1 MIEPLSGDHS
11 YTPELRE
18 QILAGFR
25 GEVPSLRPTW
35 TYRLTLAAVAF
46 VMVLLPVFYVCL
58 IAGGLWGLV
67 AYARFLFVSFLPQ
80 HSGAGM
86 KLFGFLPL
94 FAGSVVMICLVKPLF
109 ARSAR
114 KDTSVRLTPEQE
126 PLLFQVVARLCAALN
141 APVPKEI
148 RVDCQVN
155 ASASFRR
162 GLLSLASD
170 DLVLTLG
177 LPLVAGLSLQQLA
190 GVMAHE
196 LGHFS
201 QRAGLRV
208 SVIIRVVNFW
218 FFRLVYQR
226 DRLDAALESA
236 VDKTRFP
243 WIRSYFR
250 ITLFFVKMTRRVLW
264 ALMMLG
270 HMVSSFLMRQ
280 MEYDADRYEV
290 RLAGF
295 SSFDLTMRELFS
307 LNVARDVSMRDLQDQ
322 WKEKRLVDNFP
333 RLLVLNRREW
343 VRQIAPQL
351 ETYLRNEPEGLFD
364 THPTARQRTAR
375 ALREK
380 GVGVFTSDLPATA
393 LFFDFDTLAREISLH
408 FYQEL
413 VGNQVQARN
422 LIPLQKVRETQEQED
437 SQRGALERFFQNP
450 DWVRG
455 LPLPQKLPSLPPD
468 PKIVITELEKARRGV
483 LAKDAD
489 HTSEIKSFREAAG
502 HRIDALQARALR
514 DAGFRIRPEEFGL
527 NSSDPAIASMEAD
540 RAESEMR
547 SCASRLEKFEKL
559 EVRRLGLALVL
570 LEAPQVALRFK
581 EVDAWRQE
589 VPPLLACA
597 AFLTGKFPRMLELRT
612 SKMVLEVLVN
622 QIKSDQP
629 NPRLFGVI
637 ADRLETLQD
646 QLKELHR
653 ELRGQPYPFEHA
665 REEINLAQVVIPNMP
680 TTGDLAGL
688 LSITAYALDR
698 LLEIYARLLGRMA
711 WMAEKVEEALGMPA
725 LTKSAGAE
733 AASVDE
739 PAAMPPAS
747 TAPLASTPA
756 IQESKAEAIESRETF
771 PRYFRG
777 VLDLRALPLPEPL
790 DGAPDVKAFLASLR
804 EAMQA
809 VGSGAEGYSRSVRQ
823 YRDAEQRLGRAA
835 QAERLLIAGIEIDT
849 ESFGLPAGGRGDRAA
864 VTEALR
870 TAGGELEAL
879 ERRLRLFEEIQGTR
893 LASALGLLVD
903 DRVAARIPD
912 GPRRRDEIVPLL
924 AGAAA
929 VQRHFPHLRELR
941 RTCWGLRGL
950 ATARSSE
957 SSLQEQVRE
966 QIGIAHKQLQELQ
979 RLLHREPSPFAAT
992 RGPASLAQVAVPSLP
1007 LATDHDGIYQ
1017 AAHIALRDMNDLHQR
1032 ILGRLAGTAEKVE
1045 QALELRAG

>member
-1 MIEPLSGDHS
+1 MIEPLSGDPA

-18 QILAGFR
+18 QILASFR
-25 GEVPSLRPTW
+25 GEVSSLRPTW
-35 TYRLTLAAVAF
+35 TYRLTLAAVAL
-46 VMVLLPVFYVCL
+46 VMVLLPVFYVGL

-80 HSGAGM
+80 QPGLGM
-86 KLFGFLPL
+86 RFFSFLPL
-94 FAGSVVMICLVKPLF
+94 FAGSVVLICLVKPLF
-109 ARSAR
+109 ARSVS
-114 KDTSVRLTPEQE
+114 KDSPVRLTPEQE
-126 PLLFQVVARLCAALN
+126 PLLFQFVARLCAALN

-208 SVIIRVVNFW
+208 SVVIRVVNMW

-264 ALMMLG
+264 ALMMFG

-295 SSFDLTMRELFS
+295 SSFDFTMRELFS
-307 LNVARDVSMRDLQDQ
+307 LNVAHDVTMQDLDEQ

-333 RLLVLNRREW
+333 RLLILNRREW

-393 LFFDFDTLAREISLH
+393 LFYDFDRLAREISLH
-408 FYQEL
+408 FYQGL
-413 VGNQVQARN
+413 VGNQLEARN
-422 LIPLQKVRETQEQED
+422 LIPLQKVRETQELEE

-455 LPLPQKLPSLPPD
+455 LPLPQKLPALPPD

-483 LAKDAD
+483 IAKDAD
-489 HTSEIKSFREAAG
+489 HTKEIQSFREAAG
-502 HRIDALQARALR
+502 HRINALRARALR
-514 DAGFRIRPEEFGL
+514 DAGFRIRPEDFGL

-547 SCASRLEKFEKL
+547 ASASRLEKFEKL

-570 LEAPQVALRFK
+570 LEEPHVAARLR
-581 EVDAWRQE
+581 EAIAWRQE
-589 VPPLLACA
+589 YPPLLACA
-597 AFLTGKFPRMLELRT
+597 AFLTGKFPKILELRT
-612 SKMVLEVLVN
+612 TKMVLDVLV
-622 QIKSDQP
+622 QEIRPDQP
-629 NPRLFGVI
+629 DPQLFGVI
-637 ADRLETLQD
+637 ADRLETLQE

-653 ELRGQPYPFEHA
+653 ELRNEPYPFEHA
-665 REEINLAQVVIPNMP
+665 REEINLAQVIIPNMP
-680 TTGDLAGL
+680 TTGDLGGFIAAAL
-688 LSITAYALDR
+688 YAWDR

-711 WMAEKVEEALGMPA
+711 WMAEKVEEALGMPV

-733 AASVDE
+733 AASASE
-739 PAAMPPAS
+739 PAAVS
-747 TAPLASTPA
+747 GAPLTPA
-756 IQESKAEAIESRETF
+756 VVIQESKAEAIESRETF

-777 VLDLRALPLPEPL
+777 VLELRALPLPEPL
-790 DGAPDVKAFLASLR
+790 DGVPDVRAFLAALR
-804 EAMQA
+804 EAVQA
-809 VGSGAEGYSRSVRQ
+809 AGSGAEAYTRSVRQ
-823 YRDAEQRLGRAA
+823 YRDAEQRLGRAW
-835 QAERLLIAGIEIDT
+835 QAERLLIAGIPINA
-849 ESFGLPAGGRGDRAA
+849 ESFSLSGEDRAA
-864 VTEALR
+864 ATAALR
-870 TAGGELEAL
+870 RAEGEMEAL
-879 ERRLRLFEEIQGTR
+879 ERRLQLFEEIQGTR
-893 LASALGLLVD
+893 LAGALGLLAD
-903 DRVAARIPD
+903 DRVAGRVPD
-912 GPRRRDEIVPLL
+912 GLRRRGEIAPLL
-924 AGAAA
+924 SAAAA
-929 VQRHFPHLRELR
+929 VQRHFPPLRELR
-941 RTCWGLRGL
+941 RICWGLRGL
-950 ATARSSE
+950 AAVRSPE
-957 SSLQEQVRE
+957 ASLQEQVRE
-966 QIGIAHKQLQELQ
+966 QMSLAHRHLQDLQ
-979 RLLHREPSPFAAT
+979 RLLHREPSPFAGI
-992 RGPASLAQVAVPSLP
+992 RGPVSLAQVAVPALP
-1007 LATDHDGIYQ
+1007 LVTDFDGIYQ
-1017 AAHIALRDMNDLHQR
+1017 AAHIAVRDMNDLHQR
-1032 ILGRLAGTAEKVE
+1032 ILGRLAGMAEKVE
-1045 QALELRAG
+1045 QALELRAT